1 MVWDTSIVVSSRQ
14 AMDSSVNRLQ
24 MSRDSPRYTF
34 RVRGFATLLRGRSAC
49 GVRKLIGDTFLYRL
63 HEFEMNVSVYDN
75 LFNFILWSRL
85 VPIPYFN
92 LLQWNL
98 HCNNYFLLPI
108 ALCGWSPCPGFIR
121 GCKVESKTCLVGSK
135 KLETIES

>member
-1 MVWDTSIVVSSRQ
+1 MLFLVVKQWIQVLTDCRCH
-14 AMDSSVNRLQ
+14 VTH
-24 MSRDSPRYTF
+24 P
-34 RVRGFATLLRGRSAC
+34 ATRSAFEALRLYC
-49 GVRKLIGDTFLYRL
+49 AVGPRAEFAHSSEILFPYRL

-135 KLETIES
+135 KLETLES